1 MFEMSFPAL
10 AAIAVFILTI
20 AVIATGRMRRS
31 VATLL
36 GASLLMAFNIIPA
49 EKAVTYIDFNTIG
62 LLMGMMVIVGVI
74 SRTGLF
80 QYIAVMTVKATGGR
94 VHLTFIAVL
103 FVTALLSAFL
113 DNVTTVLLISPVV
126 ISLVD
131 LMDVNPVPFLI
142 GEAFASNIGGTA
154 TLVGDPPNIII
165 GSFAGFSF
173 MDFILNMTPAALL
186 VMSVVAA
193 WLLFHFRKDFG
204 GSDSTAER
212 IAQVDEKR
220 LIKDRSLMAR
230 ASWAMVLVV
239 GGFGVHHLLELPA
252 SVIAL
257 LGAALLLSLVPVDG
271 DEVIHKDIE
280 WPTII
285 FFAALFIIVG
295 ALKETGV
302 ITATSGLFASIFGG
316 RPLVAVLALL
326 WFSGLTCAFVNNVAF
341 TATFVFVA
349 RDLSLS
355 IGMDPAPLFWALAL
369 GACLG
374 GNGTFLGA
382 AANVIV
388 ADMAEKSGSKI
399 SFRAFMRTGIK
410 VVVISL
416 SLASL
421 YIVARWGGSL

>member
-1 MFEMSFPAL
+1 MSFSAL
-10 AAIAVFILTI
+10 AAIAVFVSTI

-36 GASLLMAFNIIPA
+36 GASLLMAFNVIPA
-49 EKAVTYIDFNTIG
+49 EKAVSYIDFNTIG
-62 LLMGMMVIVGVI
+62 LLMGMMIIVGVI

-80 QYIAVMTVKATGGR
+80 QYIAVMTVKTTGGR
-94 VHLTFIAVL
+94 VPLTFISVL

-131 LMDVNPVPFLI
+131 LMDVNPIPFLI
-142 GEAFASNIGGTA
+142 GEAFASNIGGAA

-173 MDFILNMTPAALL
+173 MDFILNLTPVALL
-186 VMSVVAA
+186 VLSVVTG
-193 WLLFHFRKDFG
+193 WLLYHFRKDFG

-212 IAQVDEKR
+212 IAQVDAKK
-220 LIKDRSLMAR
+220 LIKDRSLMIR
-230 ASWAMVLVV
+230 ASSAMLLVV
-239 GGFGVHHLLELPA
+239 AGFGVHHMLELPA

-257 LGAALLLSLVPVDG
+257 LGAALLLSVVPVDG
-271 DEVIHKDIE
+271 DEVIHRDIE

-285 FFAALFIIVG
+285 FFATLFIIVG

-302 ITATSGLFASIFGG
+302 ITAVSGLFASLFGG

-341 TATFVFVA
+341 AATFVFVA

-355 IGMDPAPLFWALAL
+355 LGIGAAPLYWALAL

-388 ADMAEKSGSKI
+388 ADMAEKSGSWI
-399 SFRAFMRTGIK
+399 SFRTFMNTGIK

-416 SLASL
+416 SVASL
-421 YIVARWGGSL
+421 YVAARWGWSL